1 MLMDETTIRALNA
14 LNRRFY
20 HITAAHFDRTRAR
33 PWAGWERLLPYL
45 DALPKPIRVLDV
57 GCGNGRFGVF
67 LAERLGAENVR
78 YHGVDGAPTLL
89 ERARAALAEAHVR
102 AQIEERDVLEG
113 GLPDGE
119 YGLVALFGVLHH
131 VPSYRRRRAFM
142 RELAARVAGGG
153 YLALTAWCFYEFER
167 FRRRIQPWPQEWRAE
182 KHDYLLDWQSGPQ
195 AVRYCHYV
203 DEAEHADLLAA
214 TGLDVVETFRAD
226 GKTGTLNRYSILRRP
241 AP

>member
-1 MLMDETTIRALNA
+1 MDEATVRALNA
-14 LNRRFY
+14 LNRQFY
-20 HITAAHFDRTRAR
+20 HTTAAHFDRTRAR

-45 DALPKPIRVLDV
+45 AALPRPLHVLDV

-78 YHGVDGAPTLL
+78 YHGVDSAPALL
-89 ERARAALAEAHVR
+89 ERARAALANMP
-102 AQIEERDVLEG
+102 AQLEQRDVLESP
-113 GLPDGE
+113 LPEGA

-131 VPSYRRRRAFM
+131 VPGYAKRRALM
-142 RELAARVAGGG
+142 RELAARVAPGG
-153 YLALTAWCFYEFER
+153 LLTLTAWCFYEFVR
-167 FRRRIQPWPQEWRAE
+167 FRRRIQPWPENLRAE
-182 KHDYLLDWQSGPQ
+182 KHDYLLDWQSGPR

-214 TGLDVVETFRAD
+214 TGLEVLETFRAD
-226 GKTGTLNRYSILRRP
+226 GKSGTLNRYSVLRRP